1 MKRLNLNIDD
11 ELHLKLSSFV
21 NNEKITKT
29 DFIISAI
36 EFKLEFPNLN
46 LTKSKLNA
54 LADLEDELT
63 NTKALLEAKIDEI
76 SDLKDK
82 LAQRDREYIKSL
94 EKSQETMRNLQEQ
107 SNLLIANLSQ
117 NMKSLTSES
126 TDKKKAW
133 WKFWE

>member
-21 NNEKITKT
+21 NNEKITKA

-63 NTKALLEAKIDEI
+63 NTKALLEAKINEI

-82 LAQRDREYIKSL
+82 LTQRDREYIKSL
-94 EKSQETMRNLQEQ
+94 EK
-107 SNLLIANLSQ
+107 A
-117 NMKSLTSES
+117 
-126 TDKKKAW
+126 KKR
-133 WKFWE
+133 